1 MNLSTLRGMSPG
13 SSLLDLLEMQEQGL
27 GGERGREFLK
37 ETVGQY
43 NKMFGD
49 EDLTVLALRSRFPGI
64 PISDLKRLARGED
77 VLGSMETSKMTKG
90 VDLQGQGNVS
100 TRAIMQAEVTDAF
113 SVGAVEGMRA
123 VNKQMAEILKLAFE
137 EAIKDIDL
145 TKIAAKDK
153 PTEERIKGNVYN
165 FGARGL
171 TF

>member
-64 PISDLKRLARGED
+64 PISDLRRLARGED
-77 VLGSMETSKMTKG
+77 VIGSMDVNKMTQG
-90 VDLQGQGNVS
+90 VDLQGEDNVS
-100 TRAIMQAEVTDAF
+100 MRAQLTAAVKDAYV
-113 SVGAVEGMRA
+113 VGPIEGMKE
-123 VNKQMAEILKLAFE
+123 VESQFVEYFSKVFI
-137 EAIKDIDL
+137 EASKNI
-145 TKIAAKDK
+145 TSDK
-153 PTEERIKGNVYN
+153 VVEVLSQRNNDPATR
-165 FGARGL
+165 
-171 TF
+171 